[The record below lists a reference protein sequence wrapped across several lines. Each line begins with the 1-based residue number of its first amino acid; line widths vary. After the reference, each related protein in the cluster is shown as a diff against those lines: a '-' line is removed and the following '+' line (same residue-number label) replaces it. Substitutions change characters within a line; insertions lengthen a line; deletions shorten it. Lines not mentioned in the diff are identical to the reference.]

1 MLFTDHF
8 FILYFFPVFFI
19 FYYLFRKSLIY
30 SDLLLI
36 FFSLLFYAS
45 FGLNNLPIL
54 ILPMLVDYYAARYLE
69 KQKSKTKRKF
79 VLAILIVGNLLLLGY
94 FKYTPFVL
102 GSILTVHPSSLIS
115 SLSFYKSLIIP
126 VGISFIT
133 FQRISYE
140 VDIYRKKIKAS
151 KNLLQYAS
159 YALLFPHLISGP
171 IVRYSF
177 IQDQLKKRKISS
189 KLLFDGMKYFIVG
202 LSLKLLIADKLYI
215 VESSLSSNLSKLHSI
230 EALIL
235 LFYFSFRIYLDFCGY
250 SLIAIGLA
258 KLMGFEFPHNFNSP
272 YQALNITDFWRRWN
286 ITLSGWLRDY
296 LYIPLGGNR
305 KGKVRTYIN
314 LIITMILG
322 GLWHG
327 ASWNFVLWG
336 FLHGGYL
343 AIERFLSDK
352 KITIPLPLIVKR
364 YLTFLLV
371 TVTWLTFL
379 FKSPTDISMEITK
392 IFQLN
397 FTTPS
402 LEISSMLNGS
412 IFAIIT
418 AIIWAFFLKE
428 EYIEKIKPSF
438 ITTTILIFIF
448 IVCLYNALWGGGVPF
463 IYFQF

>member
-19 FYYLFRKSLIY
+19 FYYLFRKSLVL
-30 SDLLLI
+30 SDIVLI
-36 FFSLLFYAS
+36 VFSLLFYAS

-54 ILPMLVDYYAARYLE
+54 LIPMVIDFFAGIYLQ
-69 KQKSKTKRKF
+69 KQKSVMRRKI
-79 VLAILIVGNLLLLGY
+79 VLATLVIGNLLLLGY
-94 FKYTPFVL
+94 FKYSAFTIS
-102 GSILTVHPSSLIS
+102 SILLLHTNNFLTSLT
-115 SLSFYKSLIIP
+115 FYKAMIVP

-140 VDIYRKKIKAS
+140 IDIYRKKIKAS

-177 IQDQLKKRKISS
+177 IQDQLKKRRLTSV
-189 KLLFDGMKYFIVG
+189 LMFEGMKYFIIG
-202 LSLKLLIADKLYI
+202 LSLKLLIADKLYL
-215 VESSLSSNLSKLHSI
+215 VESTLSTNLAGIHSL
-230 EALIL
+230 EALCL
-235 LFYFSFRIYLDFCGY
+235 LFYFSLRIYLDFCGY

-258 KLMGFEFPHNFNSP
+258 KLMGFEFPNNFNAP
-272 YQALNITDFWRRWN
+272 YQSVNVTDFWQRWN
-286 ITLSGWLRDY
+286 MTLSRWLRDY

-305 KGKVRTYIN
+305 KGKFRTYVN
-314 LIITMILG
+314 LIITMLLG

-336 FLHGGYL
+336 FLHGSYL

-352 KITIPLPLIVKR
+352 KITVPLPTFIKR
-364 YLTFLLV
+364 YLTFILI

-379 FKSPTDISMEITK
+379 FKNPGDIFMEINK
-392 IFQLN
+392 IIQFN
-397 FTTPS
+397 FKLPPLSTSILIKDS
-402 LEISSMLNGS
+402 LL
-412 IFAIIT
+412 ALVL
-418 AIIWAFFLKE
+418 AIIWSFFLKE
-428 EYIEKIKPSF
+428 EYIEKIKPNLTSA
-438 ITTTILIFIF
+438 ICLVILFLI
-448 IVCLYNALWGGGVPF
+448 CLFNALLGVGVPF

>member
-1 MLFTDHF
+1 
-8 FILYFFPVFFI
+8 
-19 FYYLFRKSLIY
+19 
-30 SDLLLI
+30 
-36 FFSLLFYAS
+36 
-45 FGLNNLPIL
+45 
-54 ILPMLVDYYAARYLE
+54 MLVDYYAARYLE
-69 KQKSKTKRKF
+69 KQKSIIKRKI
-79 VLAILIVGNLLLLGY
+79 VLAILIVGNLLLLGF

-215 VESSLSSNLSKLHSI
+215 VESSLSTNLSKLHSI

-286 ITLSGWLRDY
+286 ITLSRWLRDY

-336 FLHGGYL
+336 FLHGAYL

-379 FKSPTDISMEITK
+379 FKSPADISMEITK

-397 FTTPS
+397 FTAPS
-402 LEISSMLNGS
+402 LEISSMLKGT

>member
-8 FILYFFPVFFI
+8 FLLYFFPIFFI
-19 FYYLFRKSLIY
+19 FYYLFRKSLFF
-30 SDLLLI
+30 SDTVLI
-36 FFSLLFYAS
+36 IFSLLFYAS
-45 FGLNNLPIL
+45 FGINNLPIL
-54 ILPMLVDYYAARYLE
+54 LIPLFIDYFAGIYLQ
-69 KQKSKTKRKF
+69 KQKSARKRKII
-79 VLAILIVGNLLLLGY
+79 LALLIIGNLLLLGY
-94 FKYTPFVL
+94 FKYAAFTIT
-102 GSILTVHPSSLIS
+102 SILLFHKTHYLTD
-115 SLSFYKSLIIP
+115 LSFYKTLIVP

-140 VDIYRKKIKAS
+140 IDIYRRKIKAS

-177 IQDQLKKRKISS
+177 IQKQLKKRKISS
-189 KLLFDGMKYFIVG
+189 LLMFDGMKYLSIG
-202 LSLKLLIADKLYI
+202 LFLKLLVADKLYI
-215 VESSLSSNLSKLHSI
+215 VESALSSNISSIHST
-230 EALIL
+230 EAIFL

-258 KLMGFEFPHNFNSP
+258 KLMGFEFPHNFNAP

-305 KGKVRTYIN
+305 KGKIRTYVN
-314 LIITMILG
+314 LIATMLLG

-336 FLHGGYL
+336 LLHGSYL
-343 AIERFLSDK
+343 AIERFLNDR
-352 KITIPLPLIVKR
+352 KINIPLPKIIKR

-371 TVTWLTFL
+371 TITWLTFL
-379 FKSPTDISMEITK
+379 FKNPSDISMEINK
-392 IFQLN
+392 IIQLN
-397 FTTPS
+397 FVMPPLSTS
-402 LEISSMLNGS
+402 LLIQESLSALLI
-412 IFAIIT
+412 AIV
-418 AIIWAFFLKE
+418 WSFFLKE
-428 EYIEKIKPSF
+428 EYIEKIKPNI
-438 ITTTILIFIF
+438 ITSISIVILFLISI
-448 IVCLYNALWGGGVPF
+448 YSALWGTGVPF

>member
-8 FILYFFPVFFI
+8 FILYFFPIFFI
-19 FYYLFRKSLIY
+19 FYYLFRKSLIL
-30 SDLLLI
+30 SDAVLI
-36 FFSLLFYAS
+36 IFSLLFYAS

-54 ILPMLVDYYAARYLE
+54 LVPLFIDYFAGIYLQ
-69 KQKSKTKRKF
+69 KQKSKRKRKI
-79 VLAILIVGNLLLLGY
+79 ILTLLIIGNLLLLGY
-94 FKYTPFVL
+94 FKYAAFTIT
-102 GSILTVHPSSLIS
+102 SILLFHKTHYLTD
-115 SLSFYKSLIIP
+115 LTFYKSLIVP

-133 FQRISYE
+133 FQRISYA

-177 IQDQLKKRKISS
+177 IQQQLKKRKISS
-189 KLLFDGMKYFIVG
+189 LLMFDGMKYLAIG
-202 LSLKLLIADKLYI
+202 LFLKLLVADKLYI
-215 VESSLSSNLSKLHSI
+215 VESTLSGNIANSHSI
-230 EALIL
+230 EAIIL

-258 KLMGFEFPHNFNSP
+258 KLMGFEFPHNFNAP

-305 KGKVRTYIN
+305 KGKIRTYVN
-314 LIITMILG
+314 LIVTMLLG

-336 FLHGGYL
+336 LLHGSYL
-343 AIERFLSDK
+343 AIERYLSDS
-352 KITIPLPLIVKR
+352 KINVPLPNLIKR

-379 FKSPTDISMEITK
+379 FKNPSDISMEINK
-392 IFQLN
+392 IMQLN
-397 FTTPS
+397 FVLPPLSTS
-402 LEISSMLNGS
+402 LLIQESLL
-412 IFAIIT
+412 ALII
-418 AIIWAFFLKE
+418 AVVWSFFLKE
-428 EYIEKIKPSF
+428 EYIEKIKPS
-438 ITTTILIFIF
+438 ILTSVSIAVLFLIC
-448 IVCLYNALWGGGVPF
+448 IYSALWGTGVPF

>member
-54 ILPMLVDYYAARYLE
+54 VLPMLVDYYAARYLE
-69 KQKSKTKRKF
+69 KQKSIIKRKI
-79 VLAILIVGNLLLLGY
+79 VLAILIVGNLLLLGF

-215 VESSLSSNLSKLHSI
+215 VESSLSTNLSKLHSI

-286 ITLSGWLRDY
+286 ITLSRWLRDY

-336 FLHGGYL
+336 FLHGAYL

-379 FKSPTDISMEITK
+379 FKSPADISMEITK

-397 FTTPS
+397 FTAPS
-402 LEISSMLNGS
+402 LEISSMLKGT